1 MLDKFFKTS
10 VIAIAIFSLIA
21 TVHIITSPTNAI
33 AEDNAS
39 QNLDNYLKALDAKV
53 NQVAN
58 EVNVLKGAMNK
69 NTANLEDSKT
79 KMITKVNHIESE
91 FRQLQQ
97 SISDY
102 EKDLNRIKNEVDA
115 YKNRVK

>member
-1 MLDKFFKTS
+1 MLDKFFKIS
-10 VIAIAIFSLIA
+10 VIAIAIFSIFA
-21 TVHIITSPTNAI
+21 TVNIITSPTKAF
-33 AEDNAS
+33 AEDTAA

-79 KMITKVNHIESE
+79 KMITRVNHVEGE
-91 FRQLQQ
+91 FRLIQQ
-97 SISDY
+97 AIRDY
-102 EKDLNRIKNEVDA
+102 ENDLNRMRSDVDA
-115 YKNRVK
+115 VRNKIK